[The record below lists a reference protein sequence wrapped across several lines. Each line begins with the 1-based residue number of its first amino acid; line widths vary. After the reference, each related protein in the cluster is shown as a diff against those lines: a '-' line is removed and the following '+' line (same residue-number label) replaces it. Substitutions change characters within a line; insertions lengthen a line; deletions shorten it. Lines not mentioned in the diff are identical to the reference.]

1 MDFTP
6 QESATMQTASTA
18 ANPFAL
24 LTDPE
29 SIFRAIEASQH
40 LDVLNRRICR
50 PLDRAPRGEGQGD
63 EASHEAAAHDAAVDG
78 VRERW
83 SPLV

>member
-6 QESATMQTASTA
+6 QEIDTMQTASTA

-29 SIFRAIEASQH
+29 SIFRAVEASQR
-40 LDVLNRRICR
+40 LDVLNRRVCR

-63 EASHEAAAHDAAVDG
+63 EAHDAMSHDAAIDRAG
-78 VRERW
+78 QRW
-83 SPLV
+83 PSMA

>member
-1 MDFTP
+1 MNITH
-6 QESATMQTASTA
+6 QERQTMQTASTA

-29 SIFRAIEASQH
+29 SIFRAVEVSQR
-40 LDVLNRRICR
+40 LDVLNRRVCR

-63 EASHEAAAHDAAVDG
+63 DADAGHEAVIDRG
-78 VRERW
+78 QRW
-83 SPLV
+83 PTVV